1 MAIHPVKLGLMPPL
15 TGLVGLYGGEIAR
28 AAQIAC
34 QEVNSYGG
42 VLGRPLELVV
52 EDDGS
57 LPESAV
63 AAAERLV
70 DQHRCAAI
78 IGNLLSNSRIA
89 VAYRV
94 AEPRK
99 IPYLNFSFYE
109 GSILSRYFFHFAAL
123 PNQQIERMIPY
134 MLQKY
139 GPRMFFAGNNYEWPR
154 GSIDAA
160 KRALRRAGGA
170 IAGEEYCPIGVD
182 AEAMDRLLDKL
193 ETSAPDVFVP
203 YFAGADQVN
212 LLTRFTE
219 RGLKPRMAV
228 VMGHY
233 DEMMA
238 SQLPPAVRAGFYS
251 SNTYFM
257 SVDSVENRE
266 FLARLGAQPGVN
278 GVWPH
283 GNGILTNFGEGAY
296 LCVKAFAQAAN
307 QSGSLDPE
315 ALVEAL
321 KTIQVSGPQGSVRM
335 DPATHHAAVNTYL
348 SHCGADGTFTIVE
361 KFGAID
367 PVLPERYRHQ
377 RISHRATLE
386 DDIRLQ
392 ARILEQMSEAVLLV
406 NTASGNIVYNNA
418 GAERMFG
425 YDKGELIGQPMALL
439 HDGSQLNPYDT
450 ADTISQILS
459 KKGAWEG
466 EMRNRQKDGRPIW
479 CSATVSTF
487 THPSHGEVWLA
498 VHRDITQVKTL
509 QQELEAHRQDLESQV
524 QERTAALEAAKND
537 AVRANRAKSEFLSHM
552 SHELRTPMNAIIG
565 FSQVLESEDISPEQH
580 DFANEIHRAG
590 THLLQLINELLD
602 LSRIES
608 GKMVT
613 VLQPVQLHSL
623 IGDALQMTQALL
635 QSKHIVCINQCDARA
650 SVLADPTRLRQ
661 ILVNLLSNA
670 AKFNR
675 DGGRILIECQRRA
688 GDLLRLAITDNGPG
702 IAQEKQA
709 QLFKPFER
717 LGAEHTAVDGTGI
730 GLALSKQLV
739 ELMGGTL
746 GCDST
751 PGAGSTFW
759 LDLPLAPTHL
769 EAASL
774 PPAAAQAGVNPA
786 RFKVLY
792 VEDNAANLKVV
803 EAIFRRQP
811 QLALLSATNGE
822 YGLELARRYRP
833 DAILLDIHLPA
844 MDGYAVLDALQAD
857 AATRAIPVIAVS
869 ADAMPIDIESG
880 LQAGFAHYLT
890 KPIKIHELLNAL
902 QSVLEAKAAAQKP
915 IANS

>member
-1 MAIHPVKLGLMPPL
+1 MANHPVKLGLMPPL
-15 TGLVGLYGGEIAR
+15 TGLVGIYGAEIER

-34 QEVNSYGG
+34 QEVNANGG
-42 VLGRPLELVV
+42 VLGRPLVLIV

-70 DQHRCAAI
+70 DQHRCAGI

-123 PNQQIERMIPY
+123 PNQQIERMIPC

-160 KRALRRAGGA
+160 KRALLRAGGE
-170 IAGEEYCPIGVD
+170 ISGEKYCPFGVD
-182 AEAMDRLLDKL
+182 AVALEHLLDQI
-193 ETSAPDVFVP
+193 ETAAPDVFVP
-203 YFAGADQVN
+203 YFAGIDQVN
-212 LLTRFTE
+212 LLTRFTQ

-238 SQLPPAVRAGFYS
+238 SQLPAEVRAGFYS

-257 SVDSVENRE
+257 SVDSAENRA
-266 FLARLGAQPGVN
+266 FLARLAAQPGVS

-307 QSGSLDPE
+307 QSGSLEPE

-335 DPATHHAAVNTYL
+335 DPSTHHAAVNTFL
-348 SHCGADGTFTIVE
+348 ARCGADGMFAIVE
-361 KFGAID
+361 KFGAIA
-367 PVLPERYRHQ
+367 PVLPERYNHQ
-377 RISHRATLE
+377 RISHQATLE

-392 ARILEQMSEAVLLV
+392 ARILEQMSEAVFLV
-406 NTASGNIVYNNA
+406 NTANTSIVYNNA

-425 YDKGELIGQPMALL
+425 YGKGQLLDKPMAILNDAAEPTAHETTAEIIKCL
-439 HDGSQLNPYDT
+439 NEKGSWQGDL
-450 ADTISQILS
+450 
-459 KKGAWEG
+459 GAARKNG
-466 EMRNRQKDGRPIW
+466 AHIW
-479 CSATVSTF
+479 CSASISTF
-487 THPSHGEVWLA
+487 THPAHGEVWLA
-498 VHRDITQVKTL
+498 VYRDITQIKQL
-509 QQELEAHRQDLESQV
+509 QQELDRHRLHLETLV
-524 QERTAALEAAKND
+524 QERTAALETAKND
-537 AVRANRAKSEFLSHM
+537 AERANRAKSEFLSHM
-552 SHELRTPMNAIIG
+552 SHELRTPMNAILG
-565 FSQVLESEDISPEQH
+565 FSQVLESEDISPEQL
-580 DFANEIHRAG
+580 DFAHEIHRAG
-590 THLLQLINELLD
+590 AHLLQLINELLD
-602 LSRIES
+602 LSRIEA

-613 VLQPVQLHSL
+613 VLQPIQLQDL
-623 IGDALQMTQALL
+623 IGDALQMTQALI
-635 QSKHIVCINQCDARA
+635 QSKHIFCINRCDAHA
-650 SVLADPTRLRQ
+650 SVLADPTRLKQ

-675 DGGRILIECQRRA
+675 DGGRILLESQHRD

-702 IAQEKQA
+702 IPQEKQT

-730 GLALSKQLV
+730 GLALSKQLA
-739 ELMGGTL
+739 ELMGGAL
-746 GCDST
+746 GCDSI

-759 LDLPLAPTHL
+759 LDLPLAHADTT
-769 EAASL
+769 SRSST
-774 PPAAAQAGVNPA
+774 AAQAGA
-786 RFKVLY
+786 SQACFKVLY

-803 EAIFRRQP
+803 EAIFRRQS

-833 DAILLDIHLPA
+833 DAVLLDIHLPG
-844 MDGYAVLDALQAD
+844 MDGYAVLDALKAD
-857 AATRAIPVIAVS
+857 ATTRDIPVLALS
-869 ADAMPIDIESG
+869 ADAMPIDVETG
-880 LQAGFAHYLT
+880 LKAGFVHYLT

-902 QSVLEAKAAAQKP
+902 QSVLYAEAISQKP
-915 IANS
+915 IAKS